1 MNEQRN
7 AAEDLAVCQAAA
19 PGPWSHEC
27 GEVFDM
33 LPDMSS
39 TISVEV
45 NQRRGGQQQRDA
57 NLAFIALAREALP
70 WWIAE
75 AQRLRSLLEGDGGS
89 IVSLDADG
97 LRVKHWAV
105 RVLAESLAE
114 SIGDAPNFFQVEVTH
129 PEQGQLVVTIRRKGG
144 KTPEGLEVEQLRA
157 ENAHLQRSNEVM
169 GEEWREGLSTTWDC
183 IRLIRRALADGM
195 TPELRQEMSEATT
208 LNVHGESGQVE
219 QLRREN
225 AELKQQ
231 LGDALVAT
239 HNTVAVLRGEL
250 MRAQA
255 ALAKWEELYEAKK
268 E

>member
-1 MNEQRN
+1 MADWNEASEEARIEAGGFPQSGWSGWVSLRN
-7 AAEDLAVCQAAA
+7 QADAE
-19 PGPWSHEC
+19 
-27 GEVFDM
+27 
-33 LPDMSS
+33 
-39 TISVEV
+39 
-45 NQRRGGQQQRDA
+45 
-57 NLAFIALAREALP
+57 FICLARKALP

-75 AQRLRSLLEGDGGS
+75 AER
-89 IVSLDADG
+89 
-97 LRVKHWAV
+97 
-105 RVLAESLAE
+105 
-114 SIGDAPNFFQVEVTH
+114 
-129 PEQGQLVVTIRRKGG
+129 
-144 KTPEGLEVEQLRA
+144 LRA
-157 ENAHLQRSNEVM
+157 ENATLRDDNAHLQRINDVM

-239 HNTVAVLRGEL
+239 HNTVATLRGEL

-255 ALAKWEELYEAKK
+255 SPTARLEVWRSSTDEPGREWGLDAWCLHLQQYTHSVYVHASPSHAALSHWKSPNAIIVGTDEQPATLDEMILAAMAKWEELYGE
-268 E
+268 